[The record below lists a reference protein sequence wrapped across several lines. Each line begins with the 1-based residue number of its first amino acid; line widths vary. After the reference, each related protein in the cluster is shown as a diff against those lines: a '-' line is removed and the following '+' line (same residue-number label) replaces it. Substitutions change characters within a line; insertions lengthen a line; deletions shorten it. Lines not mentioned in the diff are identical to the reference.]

1 MRKTTVSRQKF
12 VLEYHINA
20 SPEFLYTYISTAP
33 GLADWFADDVKVS
46 GENYTFVW
54 EGSEEKAKLLS
65 KRANK
70 YVKFHWE
77 ERPANEFFQF
87 EIEQDE
93 LTGDVALVITD
104 FEKSED
110 LKSTTMIYNV
120 CVDKLKQTIGG

>member
-1 MRKTTVSRQKF
+1 MSRSRF
-12 VLEYHINA
+12 TLEYHVNA

-54 EGSEEKAKLLS
+54 EGSEERARLMS

-70 YVKFHWE
+70 YVKFQWLD
-77 ERPANEFFQF
+77 RPSNEFFQF

-93 LTGDVALVITD
+93 LTGDVALIITA
-104 FEKSED
+104 FEED
-110 LKSTTMIYNV
+110 KDKKSTRMIYDV
-120 CVDKLKQTIGG
+120 CVDRLRQTIG

>member
-1 MRKTTVSRQKF
+1 MARKKF
-12 VLEYHINA
+12 ILEYHINA

-33 GLADWFADDVKVS
+33 GLADWFADDVKVN
-46 GENYTFVW
+46 GESYTFTW

-93 LTGDVALVITD
+93 LTGDVALIITD
-104 FEKSED
+104 FEEASEIR
-110 LKSTTMIYNV
+110 STTMIYNV
-120 CVDKLKQTIGG
+120 CVDKLKETIGG